1 MTAGPPVRRSGFLT
15 GYLSAH
21 WRGQQSLAWSFWVNL
36 VLLRVLILL
45 LDRFTRPPFLEDPVV
60 VAAVTVA
67 FFLVFHVLV
76 FAWQIVGVVRAC
88 DAYQSNFGASGL
100 TLITYVGIA
109 GAGAMTLTSAVGA
122 FLLLFQE
129 PEGEPEYLAWE
140 RDRAARY
147 HLAPDPADPTL
158 LRFTGTFELGVTK
171 KLTALLQA
179 QPDFRGIVLDSPG
192 GHVYEGRGVA
202 KLILRYGLNTF
213 VYRQCSSACTT
224 AFIAGKQRVLG
235 PEGRLGFH
243 QHWMDADYPV
253 YLVDEKAEMQKDLAF
268 YEAQGIS
275 ADFREQVFMTP
286 HDGLWFPSVEKMLAA
301 GVVHRISMTSP

>member
-1 MTAGPPVRRSGFLT
+1 MTGPPPAKRRGLLA
-15 GYLSAH
+15 GYLGAH
-21 WRGQQSLAWSFWVNL
+21 WQGRQSLAWSFWVNL
-36 VLLRVLILL
+36 VLLRAAILL
-45 LDRFTRPPFLEDPVV
+45 LDRFTRPPFLEDQAV

-67 FFLVFHVLV
+67 FFLVFHVAV
-76 FAWQIVGVVRAC
+76 FAWQVVGVVRAC
-88 DAYQSNFGASGL
+88 DAYQSDFGVSGL
-100 TLITYVGIA
+100 TLIAYVGIA
-109 GAGAMTLTSAVGA
+109 GAVAVTLTSTVGA
-122 FLLLFQE
+122 FLLLFRE

-147 HLAPDPADPTL
+147 HLAPDPQDPTL

-179 QPDFRGIVLDSPG
+179 RPDIRGIVLDSPG

-202 KLILRYGLNTF
+202 KLILRYGLDTF
-213 VYRQCSSACTT
+213 VFRLCSSACTT
-224 AFIAGKQRVLG
+224 AFIAGKVRVLG

-253 YLVDEKAEMQKDLAF
+253 YLVDEEAEMQKDLAF

-275 ADFREQVFMTP
+275 EGFREQVFVTP
-286 HDGLWFPSVEKMLAA
+286 HDGLWFPSVEEMRAA
-301 GVVHRISMTSP
+301 GVVDRISETPE